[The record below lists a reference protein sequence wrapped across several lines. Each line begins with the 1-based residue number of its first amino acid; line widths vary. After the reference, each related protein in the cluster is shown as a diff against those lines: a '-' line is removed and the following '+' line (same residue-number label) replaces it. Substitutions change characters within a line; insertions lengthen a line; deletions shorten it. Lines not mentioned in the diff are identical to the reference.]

1 MGIVSALLGLA
12 AAGPVPDV
20 SSHAHVSH
28 GGVVLASHAS
38 HAPHLGHAIHAPVHH
53 AVHPVA
59 HHAVHPVAHHA
70 VHHAPAL
77 HHAVHP
83 VVHHAAPVVAHAV
96 HAAPVIAPVVVK
108 AAPAYAPA
116 PAYHAAP
123 AYKAETYPD
132 EVSPYT
138 FTYAVADDYSK
149 ANFQAEETSDGA
161 SNVQGSYSVAL
172 PDGRIQHVKYVS
184 NGYDGYVA
192 DVTYEGTAV
201 YPEAKPYAP
210 APAPAYHA

>member
-38 HAPHLGHAIHAPVHH
+38 HAPHLGHAVHH

-70 VHHAPAL
+70 VHPVA
-77 HHAVHP
+77 HAV
-83 VVHHAAPVVAHAV
+83 HAAPVVAHAV
-96 HAAPVIAPVVVK
+96 HAAP
-108 AAPAYAPA
+108 AYAPA
-116 PAYHAAP
+116 PVAYKPAP

-149 ANFQAEETSDGA
+149 ANFNAEEQSDGA
-161 SNVQGSYSVAL
+161 SNVAGSYSVAL
-172 PDGRIQHVKYVS
+172 PDGRIQHVKYSS

-201 YPEAKPYAP
+201 
-210 APAPAYHA
+210 